1 MNYCPNCGEK
11 LEEGA
16 DVCLKCGKMINNK
29 GVNLNLQ
36 TDIPEGRKSKVVA
49 ALLAFF
55 LGGLGIHNFYLGH
68 TSKGVTQ
75 LLLTLVGWII
85 IIGPLIA
92 GVWALVEFVQILT
105 GSIDDANGNKL
116 L

>member
-11 LEEGA
+11 LAEGA
-16 DVCLKCGKMINNK
+16 DVCLKCGKMVNGK
-29 GVNLNLQ
+29 GVNLNFQ

-55 LGGLGIHNFYLGH
+55 LGALGIHNYYLGYS
-68 TSKGVTQ
+68 SKGTAQ
-75 LLLTLVGWII
+75 LLLTLVGCII
-85 IIGPLIA
+85 VIGPLIA